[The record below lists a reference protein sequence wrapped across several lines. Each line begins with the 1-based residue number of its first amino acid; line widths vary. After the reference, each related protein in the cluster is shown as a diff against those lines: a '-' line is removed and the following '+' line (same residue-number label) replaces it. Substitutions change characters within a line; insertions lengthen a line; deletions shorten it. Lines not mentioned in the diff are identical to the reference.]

1 MNPFVPTVPT
11 FAVRETA
18 SLGIMGAPRVPPLC
32 QETQSLGQKMLELGF
47 ESSKFDFESSKFPRR
62 FDGEGIALGLRLSN
76 VAMLIVSLLTR
87 AKHR

>member
-1 MNPFVPTVPT
+1 MKRLFDNFD
-11 FAVRETA
+11 
-18 SLGIMGAPRVPPLC
+18 RVVA
-32 QETQSLGQKMLELGF
+32 F

-62 FDGEGIALGLRLSN
+62 FDGEGIALGLGLRN